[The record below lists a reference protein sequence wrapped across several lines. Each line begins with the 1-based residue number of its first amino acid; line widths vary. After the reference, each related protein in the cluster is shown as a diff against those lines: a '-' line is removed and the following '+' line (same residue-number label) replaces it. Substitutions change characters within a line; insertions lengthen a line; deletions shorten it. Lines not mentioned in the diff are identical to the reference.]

1 MEALLSLAFD
11 NISSKDSTKTRK
23 GLRQIEGLLAQI
35 CLSNS
40 SLKSSAASHKRRASA
55 ITLSQPQAATSP
67 KKLSTLSEDPAF
79 REFFRLQEGFEW
91 NGKSSTTSNPRRVE
105 LTSRLLVATRLVS
118 CLERLLGMSSSMPPP
133 NPQPPSRTPNPT
145 QPQLTKPPG
154 GQNDILILSALSNLQ
169 GILLLHPP
177 SRTIFSREIYM
188 NLLLDLLDPF
198 NCPAIQS
205 STLLVL
211 VTTLLAHPHNARAF
225 ERIDGLLTIM
235 SLFKSPNTT
244 QSVKLK
250 LLEFLYFYLMPETP
264 STPAAA
270 SAPNTAAALQ
280 RCSAG
285 KPLGAFERRSTAG
298 GAEDGGGVEG
308 EGTRSTEEK
317 QRMLGRYLSNVEDLV
332 QDLRENAPFAEMVC

>member
-40 SLKSSAASHKRRASA
+40 SLKSSSAASHKRRASA

-91 NGKSSTTSNPRRVE
+91 N
-105 LTSRLLVATRLVS
+105 VATRLVS
-118 CLERLLGMSSSMPPP
+118 CLERLLGMSSS
-133 NPQPPSRTPNPT
+133 
-145 QPQLTKPPG
+145 

-225 ERIDGLLTIM
+225 ERIDGLLTIT

-264 STPAAA
+264 STPAAV
-270 SAPNTAAALQ
+270 SAPNTAAGLQ
-280 RCSAG
+280 RSSSS
-285 KPLGAFERRSTAG
+285 KPFGAFERRSTAG
-298 GAEDGGGVEG
+298 GVEGGGGGGGAVEG

>member
-67 KKLSTLSEDPAF
+67 KKLSALSEDPAF

-91 NGKSSTTSNPRRVE
+91 N
-105 LTSRLLVATRLVS
+105 VATRLVS
-118 CLERLLGMSSSMPPP
+118 CLERLLGMSSS
-133 NPQPPSRTPNPT
+133 
-145 QPQLTKPPG
+145 

-225 ERIDGLLTIM
+225 ERIDGLLTIT

-250 LLEFLYFYLMPETP
+250 LIEFLYFYLMPETP

-280 RCSAG
+280 RCSPS
-285 KPLGAFERRSTAG
+285 KPLGAFERRSTVG
-298 GAEDGGGVEG
+298 GAEGGGGGGVEEG

>member
-91 NGKSSTTSNPRRVE
+91 N
-105 LTSRLLVATRLVS
+105 VATRLVS
-118 CLERLLGMSSSMPPP
+118 CLERLLGMSSS
-133 NPQPPSRTPNPT
+133 
-145 QPQLTKPPG
+145 

-225 ERIDGLLTIM
+225 ERIDGLLTIT

-270 SAPNTAAALQ
+270 SA
-280 RCSAG
+280 
-285 KPLGAFERRSTAG
+285 FERRSTAG
-298 GAEDGGGVEG
+298 GAEEG

>member
-67 KKLSTLSEDPAF
+67 KKLSALSEDPAF

-91 NGKSSTTSNPRRVE
+91 NGKSSTTTNPRRIE

-118 CLERLLGMSSSMPPP
+118 CLERLLGMSSS
-133 NPQPPSRTPNPT
+133 
-145 QPQLTKPPG
+145 

-225 ERIDGLLTIM
+225 ERIDGLLTIT

-250 LLEFLYFYLMPETP
+250 LIEFLYFYLMPETP

-280 RCSAG
+280 RCSPS
-285 KPLGAFERRSTAG
+285 KPLGAFERRSTVG
-298 GAEDGGGVEG
+298 GAEGGGGGGVEEG

>member
-1 MEALLSLAFD
+1 
-11 NISSKDSTKTRK
+11 
-23 GLRQIEGLLAQI
+23 
-35 CLSNS
+35 
-40 SLKSSAASHKRRASA
+40 
-55 ITLSQPQAATSP
+55 
-67 KKLSTLSEDPAF
+67 
-79 REFFRLQEGFEW
+79 
-91 NGKSSTTSNPRRVE
+91 
-105 LTSRLLVATRLVS
+105 
-118 CLERLLGMSSSMPPP
+118 MSSSTPPP
-133 NPQPPSRTPNPT
+133 TPHPAHPT
-145 QPQLTKPPG
+145 QSQLTKPPG

-225 ERIDGLLTIM
+225 ERIDGLLTIT

-250 LLEFLYFYLMPETP
+250 LIEFLYFYLMPETP

-280 RCSAG
+280 RCSPS
-285 KPLGAFERRSTAG
+285 KPLGAFERRSTVG
-298 GAEDGGGVEG
+298 GAEGGGGGGVEEG

>member
-91 NGKSSTTSNPRRVE
+91 N
-105 LTSRLLVATRLVS
+105 VATRLVS
-118 CLERLLGMSSSMPPP
+118 CLERLLGMSSS
-133 NPQPPSRTPNPT
+133 
-145 QPQLTKPPG
+145 

-225 ERIDGLLTIM
+225 ERIDGLLTIT

-280 RCSAG
+280 RCSPS

-298 GAEDGGGVEG
+298 GAEGGGGGVEEG

>member
-55 ITLSQPQAATSP
+55 ITLSQPQAAASP

-91 NGKSSTTSNPRRVE
+91 N
-105 LTSRLLVATRLVS
+105 VATRLVS
-118 CLERLLGMSSSMPPP
+118 CLERLLGMSSS
-133 NPQPPSRTPNPT
+133 
-145 QPQLTKPPG
+145 

-225 ERIDGLLTIM
+225 ERIDGLLTIT

-270 SAPNTAAALQ
+270 SAPNTA
-280 RCSAG
+280 
-285 KPLGAFERRSTAG
+285 G
-298 GAEDGGGVEG
+298 GAEGGGGVEG

>member
-1 MEALLSLAFD
+1 
-11 NISSKDSTKTRK
+11 
-23 GLRQIEGLLAQI
+23 
-35 CLSNS
+35 
-40 SLKSSAASHKRRASA
+40 
-55 ITLSQPQAATSP
+55 
-67 KKLSTLSEDPAF
+67 
-79 REFFRLQEGFEW
+79 
-91 NGKSSTTSNPRRVE
+91 
-105 LTSRLLVATRLVS
+105 
-118 CLERLLGMSSSMPPP
+118 
-133 NPQPPSRTPNPT
+133 
-145 QPQLTKPPG
+145 
-154 GQNDILILSALSNLQ
+154 
-169 GILLLHPP
+169 
-177 SRTIFSREIYM
+177 M

-225 ERIDGLLTIM
+225 ERIDGLLTIT

-270 SAPNTAAALQ
+270 SAPSTAAGLQ
-280 RCSAG
+280 RCSAS